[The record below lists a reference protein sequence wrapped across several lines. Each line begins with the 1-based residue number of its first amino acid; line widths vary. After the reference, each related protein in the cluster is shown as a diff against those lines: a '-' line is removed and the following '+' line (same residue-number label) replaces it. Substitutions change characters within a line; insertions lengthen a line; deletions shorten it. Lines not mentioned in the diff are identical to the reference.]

1 MHRATPTTDAIPV
14 HTCEQAL
21 RHDLKQLLG
30 LHVGL
35 VQAFGDTVQLL
46 SAATAD
52 CKIFRKA
59 SGAEKIC
66 SSDER
71 FVFFVKSGDN
81 RLAKVRAESLSI
93 QHGGDELEAG
103 LGGDVALFAQIV
115 PTRGH

>member
-93 QHGGDELEAG
+93 QHGRDELEAG